1 MWPAERLLRA
11 LIVPFSR
18 GEGESILLSLDLHR
32 ILRGCCVVSFLH
44 WENHGGIKTHH
55 PSLWSALPPSFPTGW
70 LRKADGRPGKLAL
83 EPSISNP
90 LHGKEKKS
98 YYAPYRLLSG
108 VHTFSVLN
116 RGTLEFG
123 PRALA
128 VCCERRALGG
138 A

>member
-1 MWPAERLLRA
+1 M
-11 LIVPFSR
+11 
-18 GEGESILLSLDLHR
+18 
-32 ILRGCCVVSFLH
+32 
-44 WENHGGIKTHH
+44 
-55 PSLWSALPPSFPTGW
+55 
-70 LRKADGRPGKLAL
+70 AL

-90 LHGKEKKS
+90 LHGKEKKKS

-128 VCCERRALGG
+128 EFAARGGRWGEPDGWCSGASDTLSNPVGGDSRGQLGVLRVMALSQ
-138 A
+138 ATRVASWYLCN